1 MINKTKIYGNLIG
14 LGFFLA
20 IATNSVVPGVLG
32 QQNPELKAPA
42 HIIKTNQ
49 FPKLEQP
56 ISSKLAVIAVGLGLI
71 STELWWFMFS
81 KAK

>member
-1 MINKTKIYGNLIG
+1 LINKTKIYGNLIG

-20 IATNSVVPGVLG
+20 VATNSVVPGVLG
-32 QQNPELKAPA
+32 QPTSELKAPA
-42 HIIKTNQ
+42 YTIKTNQ
-49 FPKLEQP
+49 LPKLEQP
-56 ISSKLAVIAVGLGLI
+56 ISLKLAVIAVGFGLI

>member
-1 MINKTKIYGNLIG
+1 LI
-14 LGFFLA
+14 
-20 IATNSVVPGVLG
+20 LG

-42 HIIKTNQ
+42 YTIKTNQ
-49 FPKLEQP
+49 LPKLEQP
-56 ISSKLAVIAVGLGLI
+56 ISLKLAVIAVGFGLI